1 MVANNVEGVIVGRRS
16 MGQKLAFADIAT
28 KTSLNKNDGACT
40 IKEDVINPIKIIFRH
55 QSFVGPSGNN
65 NNIDDASSRLN
76 EPFPNKD
83 ASLPYGAQVIV
94 QLGNCQ
100 KVPSKDKDNDDVWEV
115 LRWKM
120 NEHPRI
126 LAEQLASLEVN
137 NSNMN
142 GDDEMVVGS
151 GATSC
156 TTYFKARGDAFEL
169 ARQHRTNLLG
179 VKDGITQT
187 STSFNDHKK
196 KISSTSSDVPP
207 LASNANN
214 TIHTS
219 DNSIL
224 DYSSEFHHGGK
235 QAKAKRAKVFAS
247 WVLHTFFGVPMD
259 NTGDP
264 CQRMICQSCGITSS
278 NDVTTDIKN
287 EKLQLTKNNNV
298 HVLDVAGGKGQL
310 SLELIVQQMYHL
322 GISSHGYK
330 DNNDRRPISHCT
342 IIDPLVRKSDAKQ
355 RHRQLK
361 KASSHVDWLL
371 QQQQKQKL
379 DQKYQNVSLDDTST
393 KANDKNDPTSK
404 DTRYSGAETSV
415 IQHVAMNFNSASFA
429 DIYSQCIQQSQS
441 SRQKQGHEQ
450 EQSTTTRL
458 PMLLLGLHPDQCTES
473 ILDVALEYNVSV
485 AIVPC
490 CGERCIQQSIGTYL
504 ASFFISLLCTH
515 ILNNIIFVHAAH
527 SLSRPI
533 SITTNKKR

>member
-1 MVANNVEGVIVGRRS
+1 MVANNHVEGVIVGRRS

-28 KTSLNKNDGACT
+28 KTSLNKNDGACSFT
-40 IKEDVINPIKIIFRH
+40 IKVIFRH

-65 NNIDDASSRLN
+65 NNIADASSRLN

-100 KVPSKDKDNDDVWEV
+100 KVPSKDKDNGVDNDDVWEV

-137 NSNMN
+137 NNNMN
-142 GDDEMVVGS
+142 GDEMVLGT

-169 ARQHRTNLLG
+169 ARQHRTKLLG

-187 STSFNDHKK
+187 STIFNDHKK
-196 KISSTSSDVPP
+196 KTSSTSSGVPP

-214 TIHTS
+214 TIYTS
-219 DNSIL
+219 DNDIL

-247 WVLHTFFGVPMD
+247 WVLHTFFCVPMD

-264 CQRMICQSCGITSS
+264 CQRMICQSCGVTSS

-322 GISSHGYK
+322 GISSHCYK
-330 DNNDRRPISHCT
+330 DNYNERPISHCT

-371 QQQQKQKL
+371 QQQKQKL
-379 DQKYQNVSLDDTST
+379 D
-393 KANDKNDPTSK
+393 PTNK
-404 DTRYSGAETSV
+404 GTPYSGAETSV

-429 DIYSQCIQQSQS
+429 DMYSQCIQQSQS
-441 SRQKQGHEQ
+441 SSMQKQWH
-450 EQSTTTRL
+450 EQSTTNRL

-504 ASFFISLLCTH
+504 ASFFISLLSTY
-515 ILNNIIFVHAAH
+515 IYLTTLLFVYDA
-527 SLSRPI
+527 
-533 SITTNKKR
+533 

>member
-40 IKEDVINPIKIIFRH
+40 IKEDVIDPIKIIFRH
-55 QSFVGPSGNN
+55 QSFVGPSGC
-65 NNIDDASSRLN
+65 NNIDDASSSLN
-76 EPFPNKD
+76 APFPNKD

-100 KVPSKDKDNDDVWEV
+100 KVPSKGKDNDDDVWEV

-137 NSNMN
+137 NNNN

-196 KISSTSSDVPP
+196 KISSTSSSDVPP

-214 TIHTS
+214 IKHTS
-219 DNSIL
+219 DNNIL
-224 DYSSEFHHGGK
+224 DYSSEFHGGK

-247 WVLHTFFGVPMD
+247 WVLHTFFGVPMG

-287 EKLQLTKNNNV
+287 EKLHLTKNNNV

-515 ILNNIIFVHAAH
+515 ILNNITFLFMLH
-527 SLSRPI
+527 SLSRPL
-533 SITTNKKR
+533 SITTNEKG